1 MSDDLGQNL
10 MLLTALV
17 VTLGTL
23 VVFVWQWLRRDR
35 D

>member
-10 MLLTALV
+10 VLLTALV
-17 VTLGTL
+17 TTLGAL
-23 VVFVWQWLRRDR
+23 VVFAWQWFRRDR